1 MKTSVMS
8 GITVLSLLFGLFQVA
23 FAADEAT
30 TEIAVSVSLTPEI
43 KISVSE
49 SEWTIGAIGLN
60 ETITKNGIVVE
71 VGNIE
76 TKVDISATDGESEW
90 KLGNT
95 PGENQFAVKVDGEAL
110 PLSKIMQPY
119 DKPNVKLD
127 YQSPTSDTIG
137 ANKSQDFKIL
147 FKASL
152 YTEG

>member
-8 GITVLSLLFGLFQVA
+8 GITVLSLVLGLFQVA

-30 TEIAVSVSLTPEI
+30 TEIAVSVSLIPEI

-76 TKVDISATDGESEW
+76 TKVDISATNGVSGW
-90 KLGNT
+90 KLGDT
-95 PGENQFAVKVDGEAL
+95 AGENQFAVKMDGEAL

-119 DKPNVKLD
+119 DKPTVKLD
-127 YQSPTSDTIG
+127 YQSPTSDKIG